1 MLNGKKIV
9 LGVTGGIAAYKCVD
23 LASRLRKKGAEV
35 HVILT
40 RGAQNFVTET
50 AMREISGNPVITSM
64 WGEIHNYD
72 VEHIALAT
80 LADVVLIAPAT
91 ANVIAKA
98 AAGIA
103 DDMLTTTVL
112 ATRAPIFFA
121 PAMNSNMYE
130 NPVTQQNITT
140 LQQRGWQLIPPAS
153 GHLACGTSGI
163 GRMPEPAE
171 LVEVLENYF
180 IGEGGSVESADG
192 NTMDNTMGNTMGNIM
207 GSTMQGL
214 KLLVTAAGT
223 REPIDPVRYIGN
235 RSSGKMGYAIA
246 EAAARLGAEVTLISG
261 PSALQPPAGVEFF
274 GVESAREMRQLVQ
287 ERFPACDIV
296 IKAAAVADYRVK
308 NVSDQKIKK
317 NDAELTL
324 VLEKNPD
331 ILKELGEMKQPHQ
344 TLVGFAA
351 ETQNLLQYAKGKLEK
366 KNLDM
371 IVANDV
377 SKPQAG
383 FNVDTNLIK
392 LLKRDGSIEELP
404 LMSKKEL
411 AYIILDRV
419 MKLRK

>member
-72 VEHIALAT
+72 VEHIALAN
-80 LADVVLIAPAT
+80 LADAVLTAPAT
-91 ANVIAKA
+91 ANVIAKGA
-98 AAGIA
+98 VGMA

-192 NTMDNTMGNTMGNIM
+192 NTMDNTMGNIM

>member
-23 LASRLRKKGAEV
+23 LASCLRKKGAEV

-180 IGEGGSVESADG
+180 AGEGGSVESADG
-192 NTMDNTMGNTMGNIM
+192 NTMDNTMGNII

>member
-91 ANVIAKA
+91 ANVLAKA

-130 NPVTQQNITT
+130 NPVTQRNITT

-180 IGEGGSVESADG
+180 AGEGGSVESADG
-192 NTMDNTMGNTMGNIM
+192 NTMDNTMGNIM

-392 LLKRDGSIEELP
+392 LLKRDGSIEELS

>member
-91 ANVIAKA
+91 ANVLAKA

-180 IGEGGSVESADG
+180 AGEGDSVESADG
-192 NTMDNTMGNTMGNIM
+192 NTMDNTMG
-207 GSTMQGL
+207 STMQGM
-214 KLLVTAAGT
+214 KILVTAAGT

-261 PSALQPPAGVEFF
+261 PSFLQPPAGVEFF

>member
-180 IGEGGSVESADG
+180 AGEGGSVESADG
-192 NTMDNTMGNTMGNIM
+192 NTMDNTMGNII

-392 LLKRDGSIEELP
+392 LLKRDGSIEELS

>member
-91 ANVIAKA
+91 ANVLAKA

-180 IGEGGSVESADG
+180 TGEGGSVESADG
-192 NTMDNTMGNTMGNIM
+192 NTMDNTMGNIM

>member
-180 IGEGGSVESADG
+180 VGEGGSVESADG
-192 NTMDNTMGNTMGNIM
+192 NTMDNTMGNIM

-351 ETQNLLQYAKGKLEK
+351 ETQNLLQYAQGKLEK

>member
-180 IGEGGSVESADG
+180 AGEGGSVESADG
-192 NTMDNTMGNTMGNIM
+192 NTIDNTMGNIM